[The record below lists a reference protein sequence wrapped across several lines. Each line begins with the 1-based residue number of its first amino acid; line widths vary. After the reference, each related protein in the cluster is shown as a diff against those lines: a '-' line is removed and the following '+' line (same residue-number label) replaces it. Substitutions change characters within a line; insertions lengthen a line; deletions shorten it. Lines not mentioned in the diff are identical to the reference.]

1 MDLQTKNLRG
11 IGNRTIHCEHG
22 DLAFRHRQTETAF
35 TAAFRGPD
43 NYFPPFPGRA
53 SGLSGQ
59 CGIAFDWI
67 YLPKLQEDL
76 TSSYANSIL
85 S

>member
-1 MDLQTKNLRG
+1 MKMRDGRSDGL
-11 IGNRTIHCEHG
+11 
-22 DLAFRHRQTETAF
+22 FRHRQPETAF

-43 NYFPPFPGRA
+43 QLFPHFPARA
-53 SGLSGQ
+53 GGLPGQ

-67 YLPKLQEDL
+67 YLLELQEDL